1 MEYIELYK
9 KFENEPIDSQLLSD
23 FLNGTLSDES
33 ELGTDDIRSICEL
46 ILDRNPADLSAEIIE
61 TIWLYFKDS
70 FGSTYKEDGDD
81 WVDTD
86 VFQEFDSDFYEYH
99 YGSILLISKSTL
111 TPNLILEEIRDFVV
125 PLAENSELEED
136 ALEELEAALSKNPNL

>member
-111 TPNLILEEIRDFVV
+111 TPNSILEEIRDLVV